1 MYELEPLL
9 PSDESGAALAKEEKY
24 EYTQNPRTI

>member
-9 PSDESGAALAKEEKY
+9 PSNELAALAKEEKH